1 MKKLIYLSLPIT
13 VMLLIGCQREQS
25 PDMARIA
32 ALQQEI
38 LRKQDLLLQIHL
50 DLDAASSEIS
60 DAEISAM
67 EGNCSGAGYH
77 ASEAYRKLEKAD
89 EAILDLGRDLQAM
102 FNLDSEKA
110 NL

>member
-1 MKKLIYLSLPIT
+1 MKKLICLSLPIT

-25 PDMARIA
+25 PDMAKIA

-38 LRKQDLLLQIHL
+38 LQKQDLLLQIHL

-60 DAEISAM
+60 DAELSAS
-67 EGNCSGAGYH
+67 EGNCSGAEYH

-102 FNLDSEKA
+102 FNLDREKG